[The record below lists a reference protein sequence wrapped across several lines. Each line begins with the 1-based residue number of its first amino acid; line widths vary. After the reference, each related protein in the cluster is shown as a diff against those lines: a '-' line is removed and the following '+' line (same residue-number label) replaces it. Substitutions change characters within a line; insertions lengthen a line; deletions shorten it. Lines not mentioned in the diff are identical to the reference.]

1 MPRQA
6 LLELSAVVAISS
18 EDAKHRV
25 QSASDRR
32 AVLNAIIDAGGR
44 CQISKINDDLKFDT
58 RTLINGLLRRGWLK
72 IVKEE
77 S

>member
-1 MPRQA
+1 VPRQA
-6 LLELSAVVAISS
+6 LLAVSTVVAISS
-18 EDAKHRV
+18 EDAEHRV

-44 CQISKINDDLKFDT
+44 CAISKINADLKFDA
-58 RTLINGLLRRGWLK
+58 RTVINGLLRRGWLK